1 MEEIMSLLRDLL
13 KTANDAIRLA
23 SDVMRY
29 QMENKKKAVKRG
41 VGRIGMC
48 VAMGLVALGFV
59 GAGIGLLLY
68 GSVVMVASKLGPGP
82 AGLIIGAAS
91 VIVAGFLMLVACGSM
106 RRS

>member
-23 SDVMRY
+23 SDVTRY
-29 QMENKKKAVKRG
+29 QMENKKKAVQRG
-41 VGRIGMC
+41 VGRIARCC
-48 VAMGLVALGFV
+48 VIGLVALGFV

-68 GSVVMVASKLGPGP
+68 GSFVMVANELGPGP
-82 AGLIIGAAS
+82 SGLMIGAAS
-91 VIVAGFLMLVACGSM
+91 IVLAGLLMLLACGSM